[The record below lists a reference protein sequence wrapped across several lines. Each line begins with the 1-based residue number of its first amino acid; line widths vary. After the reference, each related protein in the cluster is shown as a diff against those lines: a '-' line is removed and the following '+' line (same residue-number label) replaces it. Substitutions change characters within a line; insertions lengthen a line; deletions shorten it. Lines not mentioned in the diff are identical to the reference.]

1 MLRIGSVPHSWCM
14 LQIAV
19 QIAAQIAR
27 TTHSV
32 FDWYSDNAITV
43 FGIASVTAF
52 FGELIYR
59 KRRRNLDLRESTTS
73 LVSAAGFLAA
83 KNVLSKLV
91 MVSLSMYIYT
101 HYRLFNLDLNN
112 LWVWA
117 GVFLFRDFVYYW
129 VHRSEHKVKM
139 LWASHMIHHSPET
152 IGFATAIRVPWM
164 EAIYKPWIGLWVPL
178 IGFNP
183 VAFIVL
189 DVLAATIGQLQH
201 TTACRKRTVL
211 DALFVTPSSHRVHHA
226 SNAEY
231 IDKNFGA
238 VFILWDRL
246 FCTYTPETTKVVY
259 GLSGGKQID
268 SATEALVGGF
278 PELFAAARQEPS
290 KRAAVRYLLTPP

>member
-1 MLRIGSVPHSWCM
+1 MLRSA
-14 LQIAV
+14 LN
-19 QIAAQIAR
+19 
-27 TTHSV
+27 
-32 FDWYSDNAITV
+32 WYSNNAVAV

-73 LVSAAGFLAA
+73 LASAAGFLLA
-83 KNVLSKLV
+83 KNALSKLV
-91 MVSLSMYIYT
+91 MVTLSLYIYNNF
-101 HYRLFNLDLNN
+101 RLFNLDLTD
-112 LWVWA
+112 LRIWA
-117 GVFLFRDFVYYW
+117 VVFLFRDFIYYW
-129 VHRSEHKVKM
+129 VHRTEHKVKM

-211 DALFVTPSSHRVHHA
+211 DSIFVTPSAHRVHHA
-226 SNAEY
+226 SNREY
-231 IDKNFGA
+231 LDKNFGA
-238 VFILWDRL
+238 VFIIWDRL
-246 FCTYTPETTKVVY
+246 FGTYTPETTEVVY
-259 GLSGGKQID
+259 GLVGGKHID
-268 SATEALVGGF
+268 TATGALLGGF
-278 PELFAAARQEPS
+278 PDLIAGARRQPS
-290 KRAAVRYLLTPP
+290 KRAALRYVLTPP

>member
-1 MLRIGSVPHSWCM
+1 MLRSA
-14 LQIAV
+14 LN
-19 QIAAQIAR
+19 
-27 TTHSV
+27 
-32 FDWYSDNAITV
+32 WYSNNAVAV

-73 LVSAAGFLAA
+73 LASAAGFLLA
-83 KNVLSKLV
+83 KNALSKLV
-91 MVSLSMYIYT
+91 MVTLSLYIYNNF
-101 HYRLFNLDLNN
+101 RLFNLDLTD
-112 LWVWA
+112 LRIWA
-117 GVFLFRDFVYYW
+117 VVFLFRDFIYYW
-129 VHRSEHKVKM
+129 VHRTEHKVKM

-211 DALFVTPSSHRVHHA
+211 DSIFVTPSAHRVHHA
-226 SNAEY
+226 SNREY
-231 IDKNFGA
+231 LDKNFGA
-238 VFILWDRL
+238 VFIIWDRL
-246 FCTYTPETTKVVY
+246 FGTTPRRQLKLCMAWLAANTSTLQP
-259 GLSGGKQID
+259 GRCL
-268 SATEALVGGF
+268 AGF
-278 PELFAAARQEPS
+278 
-290 KRAAVRYLLTPP
+290 LT